1 MFLKEALE
9 KLGND
14 IQVNAERIDKVEN
27 LKPGHTLCPNPNPL
41 ANPAPKTKRSKRRSA
56 YLEKPRLLV
65 IGDPTVHNVDY
76 AAIEK
81 ATNTRI
87 TTKEATFVHKNADN
101 VTSAALEK
109 ANPEDM
115 FTHLFLGFPTIDLS
129 KPSEEIIKNSCK
141 DIFEVAQKAITA
153 VPTLE
158 KVVIME
164 PISDTVGAD
173 PEGLE
178 EKLVEFAN
186 KSLGQL
192 VQNKTT
198 SRIIQI
204 GKHDQKFGKT
214 AYTSSILNIINTAVS
229 ATSSTS
235 SSPSIAATSSS
246 YHLTCP
252 QAQYQER
259 QRRMNLNQPRNSMFY
274 SVPVSNTF
282 NILGN

>member
-109 ANPEDM
+109 ANNLTLPNKCE
-115 FTHLFLGFPTIDLS
+115 TTATEPGIT
-129 KPSEEIIKNSCK
+129 KT
-141 DIFEVAQKAITA
+141 QTA
-153 VPTLE
+153 VE
-158 KVVIME
+158 QIFNC
-164 PISDTVGAD
+164 
-173 PEGLE
+173 E
-178 EKLVEFAN
+178 E
-186 KSLGQL
+186 
-192 VQNKTT
+192 T
-198 SRIIQI
+198 SR
-204 GKHDQKFGKT
+204 GKEED
-214 AYTSSILNIINTAVS
+214 LN
-229 ATSSTS
+229 
-235 SSPSIAATSSS
+235 
-246 YHLTCP
+246 
-252 QAQYQER
+252 
-259 QRRMNLNQPRNSMFY
+259 
-274 SVPVSNTF
+274 
-282 NILGN
+282 